1 MLFYLAS
8 RNWEKDYYF
17 ISDWLSRFEDGDFI
31 KNIITIFIYHK
42 NKKIK
47 KFKIYYFRLLNFIR
61 IKKNIYKTIQ
71 IIIYYI

>member
-17 ISDWLSRFEDGDFI
+17 ISDWLSRFKDGDFI
-31 KNIITIFIYHK
+31 KYIITVFIYHK

-47 KFKIYYFRLLNFIR
+47 KF
-61 IKKNIYKTIQ
+61 NIYT
-71 IIIYYI
+71 

>member
-47 KFKIYYFRLLNFIR
+47 KFKNYKF
-61 IKKNIYKTIQ
+61 IKKKI
-71 IIIYYI
+71 

>member
-17 ISDWLSRFEDGDFI
+17 ISDWLSRFKDGDFI
-31 KNIITIFIYHK
+31 KNIITVFIYHK

-47 KFKIYYFRLLNFIR
+47 KFKFNLE
-61 IKKNIYKTIQ
+61 
-71 IIIYYI
+71 